1 MSAAKPVPP
10 KQVKIELPEDLEP
23 KYANFFMI
31 THTPAEIIVDCAQVL
46 PRAPKGRVQ
55 NRIVMTPMHAKL
67 LHEVLGNNLAQY
79 ESKFGAIQTFH
90 GPTLADT
97 LFKQSPPPTKKE

>member
-1 MSAAKPVPP
+1 MSADKPVQP
-10 KQVKIELPEDLEP
+10 KQVKIELPGDLEP

-31 THTPAEIIVDCAQVL
+31 THTPAEIIIDCAQVL
-46 PRAPKGRVQ
+46 PRAPKGKVQ
-55 NRIVMTPMHAKL
+55 
-67 LHEVLGNNLAQY
+67 NNLAQY

-97 LFKQSPPPTKKE
+97 LFKQSSPPTKKE